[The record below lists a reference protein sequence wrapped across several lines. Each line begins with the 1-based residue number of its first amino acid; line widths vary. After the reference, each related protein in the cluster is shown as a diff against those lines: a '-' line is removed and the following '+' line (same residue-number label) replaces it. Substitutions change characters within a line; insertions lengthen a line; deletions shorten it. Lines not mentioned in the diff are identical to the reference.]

1 MLVTLH
7 VAIVVVTHSRRNGPR
22 STSFHTDIAIYYI
35 DCEYRILGNH
45 IKVAA
50 AAVSP

>member
-7 VAIVVVTHSRRNGPR
+7 VAIVEVIHTRRNGPR

-50 AAVSP
+50 AAVAP